1 MATEVHGPVD
11 YVIVEFDGTK
21 MTGEAGGALL
31 DLVDAGIIRIWDL
44 LVVRKEQ
51 DGSFSGVDLQDL
63 SQDQLG
69 GFAAF
74 AGARSGLLDDDDLAE
89 AASAVEPGRAA
100 AVIVYENAWAIPFVA
115 AAQKM
120 GAQLVASAR
129 IPADVVMEVLD
140 EREAA
145 G

>member
-1 MATEVHGPVD
+1 MGPRPGC
-11 YVIVEFDGTK
+11 I
-21 MTGEAGGALL
+21 
-31 DLVDAGIIRIWDL
+31 
-44 LVVRKEQ
+44 
-51 DGSFSGVDLQDL
+51 
-63 SQDQLG
+63 LG
-69 GFAAF
+69 GDSGFQQVHATAV

-140 EREAA
+140 AREA
-145 G
+145 GKG